1 MRESTVYGCSLIE
14 LNKVHNRE
22 GNITII
28 EENKSVP
35 FPIERIYYLY
45 DVPSNES
52 RGGHGHKELY
62 QLIVAASG
70 SFSIT
75 LNDGHIKRT
84 FFLNN
89 PNIGL
94 LIVPGIW
101 RELED
106 FSSGS
111 VCLVLA
117 SHLYNASDYIRDFQ
131 EFIKYKNK

>member
-1 MRESTVYGCSLIE
+1 MKESTVYGCGLIE
-14 LNKVHNRE
+14 LSKIRNRA

-35 FPIERIYYLY
+35 FSIERIYYLY
-45 DVPSNES
+45 DIPGNES
-52 RGGHGHKELY
+52 RGGHGHKELH

-89 PNIGL
+89 PNVGL

-101 RELED
+101 RELDD

-117 SHLYNASDYIRDFQ
+117 SHLYDESDYIRDFE
-131 EFIKYKNK
+131 EFKNYKK

>member
-1 MRESTVYGCSLIE
+1 MRESTVYDCGLIE
-14 LNKVHNRE
+14 LNKIHNRA

-35 FPIERIYYLY
+35 FSIERIYYLY
-45 DVPSNES
+45 DIPGNES
-52 RGGHGHKELY
+52 RGGHGHKELH

-89 PNIGL
+89 PNVGL

-101 RELED
+101 RELDD

-117 SHLYNASDYIRDFQ
+117 SHLYKESDYIRDLQ
-131 EFIKYKNK
+131 EFINYKK